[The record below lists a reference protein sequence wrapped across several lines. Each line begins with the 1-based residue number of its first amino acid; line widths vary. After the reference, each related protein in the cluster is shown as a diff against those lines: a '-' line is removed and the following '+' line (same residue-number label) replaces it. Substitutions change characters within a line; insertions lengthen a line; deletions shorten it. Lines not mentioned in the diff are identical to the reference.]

1 MGFAWGQEGFIY
13 LSESEV
19 ETWTLGSDKM
29 IESGSW
35 GWGEDIGS
43 SMVAMER
50 KMSGQGEAKSNK
62 ENRCT
67 QRRSDNC

>member
-35 GWGEDIGS
+35 GLGGGHWKQHGS
-43 SMVAMER
+43 NGKKNEWTRGSQ
-50 KMSGQGEAKSNK
+50 K
-62 ENRCT
+62 
-67 QRRSDNC
+67 